1 MSKWIPHERRSDEHA
16 GENCEEAESRGDN
29 DCGERHG
36 ENLGSL
42 VVSGDGASLTVATRG
57 KASLGHG

>member
-1 MSKWIPHERRSDEHA
+1 MIPHERRRDEHA
-16 GENCEEAESRGDN
+16 GEKGEEAESRGDN

-42 VVSGDGASLTVATRG
+42 VVRGDGASLTVATSG
-57 KASLGHG
+57 KASLGRG